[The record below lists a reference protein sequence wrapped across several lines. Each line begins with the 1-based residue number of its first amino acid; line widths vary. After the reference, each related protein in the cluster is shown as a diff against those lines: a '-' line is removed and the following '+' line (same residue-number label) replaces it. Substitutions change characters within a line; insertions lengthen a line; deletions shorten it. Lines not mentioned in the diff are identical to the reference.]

1 MGIVE
6 YIWGAAILVALV
18 MILFNLLDIAVDL
31 KSLRQTADSVDLKLY
46 KIDDDLKYKI
56 TDLNNKLDD
65 IAEELKWYKKDAF
78 AQKVVDGLRRLDK

>member
-1 MGIVE
+1 
-6 YIWGAAILVALV
+6 
-18 MILFNLLDIAVDL
+18 MILRNLVDIAVDL

-46 KIDDDLKYKI
+46 KIDDLLYKI
-56 TDLNNKLDD
+56 DDLNNKLDD